1 MQNIRLSDAVKQEIV
16 NQYFAGTPV
25 AALCVQHGIP
35 RSTLYTWIHRFSPL
49 KTASEKTVSYQE
61 YTNLKRRFD
70 KLEKQLEVIRL
81 AGCGTSAPLKEKLTA
96 LEKLHGQ
103 FSVHV
108 LCDALNVSRGTFYN
122 HVFRRKKTP
131 WYDTRRE
138 DLRVQVRTIF
148 EENKQR
154 FGSQKINAILAE
166 RGIKSSPK
174 YVAELMR
181 EMGLYC
187 IGRNAKREYKKQTN
201 LRGRPNV
208 LRRQFDVSEPNR
220 VWVSDITSFMVKEK
234 YYYICVIIDLFSRKI
249 IAHGISDIN
258 STYLV
263 FSTFKKARD
272 SRKPTGELMFHS
284 DQGVQYTS
292 HTFQKLMRMNN
303 IVQSF
308 SKTGSP
314 HDNAVAEAF
323 FSSMK
328 KEELYRTNY
337 KSEREFRAGVEEYI
351 QFYNTKRPHATLKFK
366 TPEWYESQHK
376 SKLK

>member
-1 MQNIRLSDAVKQEIV
+1 MQNIRLNDTTKQEIV

-25 AALCVQHGIP
+25 AALCAQNGIP
-35 RSTLYTWIHRFSPL
+35 RSTLYAWIHRFSPL

-96 LEKLHGQ
+96 LEKLYGQ

-108 LCDALNVSRGTFYN
+108 LCYALNVSRGTFYN
-122 HVFRRKKTP
+122 HVFHRKKTP

-148 EENKQR
+148 DENKQR
-154 FGSQKINAILAE
+154 FGSQKISAILAE

-208 LRRQFDVSEPNR
+208 L
-220 VWVSDITSFMVKEK
+220 
-234 YYYICVIIDLFSRKI
+234 
-249 IAHGISDIN
+249 
-258 STYLV
+258 
-263 FSTFKKARD
+263 
-272 SRKPTGELMFHS
+272 
-284 DQGVQYTS
+284 
-292 HTFQKLMRMNN
+292 
-303 IVQSF
+303 
-308 SKTGSP
+308 
-314 HDNAVAEAF
+314 
-323 FSSMK
+323 
-328 KEELYRTNY
+328 
-337 KSEREFRAGVEEYI
+337 
-351 QFYNTKRPHATLKFK
+351 
-366 TPEWYESQHK
+366 
-376 SKLK
+376 